1 MTAEPHLS
9 RAPRVGIFPSS
20 TDRSMPIVDLARAA
34 EARGFT
40 SIFLNEH
47 THLPVAHPRS
57 QWPGGTGPTPD
68 TYARFWDPFVAL
80 AFVAAHSTLEIG
92 TAVSLVAEHD
102 PIALAKAIATLDHL
116 SHGRVTVGAGW
127 GWNREEFE
135 DHGRGPANTRA
146 AVALE
151 HLDAMRTLWRE
162 DIASFDGASVR
173 FGPCFSYPKP
183 RQRPGPPVLLG
194 APASDRNLDRIVR
207 HADGW
212 IPMGPTALFDD
223 ALRDH
228 LAALRARWRDAERAG
243 EPAVTAI
250 QAAHRRDRLDAAVE
264 RAHALGI
271 ERVVVY
277 VGELSEADTLALL
290 DRLAPAIPPPDRPRP
305 LSEDLR
311 T

>member
-1 MTAEPHLS
+1 VS
-9 RAPRVGIFPSS
+9 SAPRVGIFPSS

-57 QWPGGTGPTPD
+57 QWPGGEGATPD

-80 AFVAAHSTLEIG
+80 AFVAAHTSLEIG

-116 SHGRVTVGAGW
+116 ADGRVTVGAGW

-135 DHGRGPANTRA
+135 GHGRGPANTRA

-151 HLDAMRTLWRE
+151 HLDAMRALWR
-162 DIASFDGASVR
+162 DDVASFDGASVH
-173 FGPCFSYPKP
+173 FGPCWSYPKP

-194 APASDRNLDRIVR
+194 APTSERNLDRIVR

-223 ALRDH
+223 ALPGTLD
-228 LAALRARWRDAERAG
+228 ALRTRWRDAGRAG
-243 EPAVTAI
+243 EPVITVV
-250 QAAHRRDRLDAAVE
+250 QAANRRERLDAAVE
-264 RAHALGI
+264 RAQGLAI
-271 ERVVVY
+271 ERVIVH
-277 VGELSEADTLALL
+277 VGEMPETDTVALL
-290 DRLAPAIPPPDRPRP
+290 DRLAPAIPPPDPPRP
-305 LSEDLR
+305 LPEDLR